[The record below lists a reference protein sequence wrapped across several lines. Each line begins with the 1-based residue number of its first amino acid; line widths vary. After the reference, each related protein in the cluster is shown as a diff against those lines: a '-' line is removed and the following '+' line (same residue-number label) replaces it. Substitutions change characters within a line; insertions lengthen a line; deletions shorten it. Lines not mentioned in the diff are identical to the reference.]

1 MKVRKDIQMNTKTKK
16 GSGTRDNGNTKK
28 VKLPGVKS
36 TTKGTRVSSATT
48 LADYE
53 DEDAAIDRAAK

>member
-1 MKVRKDIQMNTKTKK
+1 MKTKTKK
-16 GSGTRDNGNTKK
+16 GSGTPANGNTKK
-28 VKLPGVKS
+28 VKLPGVQS
-36 TTKGTRVSSATT
+36 TTKGTRGSSGTT